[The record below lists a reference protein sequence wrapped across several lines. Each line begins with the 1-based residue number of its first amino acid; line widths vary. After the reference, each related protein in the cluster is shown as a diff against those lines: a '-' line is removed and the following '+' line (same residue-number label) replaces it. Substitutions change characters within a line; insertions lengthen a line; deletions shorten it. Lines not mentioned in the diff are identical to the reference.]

1 MLAVWVSCAV
11 PQPPS
16 LAHNR
21 TKAQADHTL
30 QGPYSAIR
38 HSPAQLQRHLCAIGA
53 QQAHAHGDEH
63 GALVGLTRGGLG
75 VLQQQEEAGGGPGKR
90 ARHTQ
95 GFEGTPADQQQGA
108 RGSSSISSSAGTAGF
123 RSEISLPA

>member
-21 TKAQADHTL
+21 TKAQADQTL

-38 HSPAQLQRHLCAIGA
+38 HSPAQLQRHLCTVGA

-75 VLQQQEEAGGGPGKR
+75 VLQQQEEAGGGAGKR
-90 ARHTQ
+90 GSHMQ
-95 GFEGTPADQQQGA
+95 GFEGPHSRRPAAGCQRQQQ
-108 RGSSSISSSAGTAGF
+108 RRNCWF